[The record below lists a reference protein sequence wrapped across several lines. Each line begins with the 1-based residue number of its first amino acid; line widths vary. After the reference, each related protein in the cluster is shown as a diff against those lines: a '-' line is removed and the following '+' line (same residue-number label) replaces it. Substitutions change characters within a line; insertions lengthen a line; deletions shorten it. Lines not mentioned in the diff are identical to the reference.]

1 MSDYQRTEYPADN
14 CHGRVWINRDK
25 QKPNANP
32 RLPDKTGNIEIDGN
46 PHRMSIWVNQ
56 DGSETM
62 KARPMTPTER
72 EKYFAKK
79 AELKA
84 KREAEAN
91 QHTQEIRQKIEP
103 VKPKTPMPDPNIDDE
118 IPF

>member
-1 MSDYQRTEYPADN
+1 MSEYQKTEYPRDN
-14 CHGRVWINRDK
+14 CYGRVWINRDK

-62 KARPMTPTER
+62 KARPMTATER
-72 EKYFAKK
+72 ENYFAKK

-91 QHTQEIRQKIEP
+91 RHTEEIRQTIQP
-103 VKPKTPMPDPNIDDE
+103 VQPKTPMPDPNIDDQ